1 MPAILSGQLKL
12 AGLNQQITT
21 FERQIYQAER
31 LIADANEMMAAEVA
45 QSMVEALLAKVGG
58 RGRPQRGDHLLEET
72 LLSPENRHVS
82 ATRFTVGDPAYL
94 DSVEYVKGYWKNL
107 EEGGGGMA
115 GRFVWAFFGGSSGG
129 HGGPATS
136 PFSGPRSGF
145 HGDARMPQYHALM
158 PSMATPGNT
167 PNAGH
172 VAAGNVERH
181 PPRAFQLK
189 PIPAYHYLRD
199 GGRNWLAQQSAGRI
213 YAARLASL
221 GFYRGR

>member
-1 MPAILSGQLKL
+1 MPAILSGHLSL
-12 AGLNQQITT
+12 TGLNQQITT
-21 FERQIYQAER
+21 VERQMSRVEQLVTE
-31 LIADANEMMAAEVA
+31 ANELMAQEVA
-45 QSMVEALLAKVGG
+45 QSMVDALLAKVGE
-58 RGRPQRGDHLLEET
+58 RGRPQRGDHLLEDT

-82 ATRFTVGDPAYL
+82 AKRFTVGDPEYL
-94 DSVEYVKGYWKNL
+94 DSVDYVKGYWKNL

-129 HGGPATS
+129 HGGPATA

-158 PSMATPGNT
+158 PSMATAGNT

-172 VAAGNVERH
+172 TAAGQIERH
-181 PPRAFQLK
+181 APRAFQLK

-199 GGRNWLAQQSAGRI
+199 GGRNWLAQQSAGRT
-213 YAARLASL
+213 YAQQLAGL
-221 GFYRGR
+221 GFYRSR